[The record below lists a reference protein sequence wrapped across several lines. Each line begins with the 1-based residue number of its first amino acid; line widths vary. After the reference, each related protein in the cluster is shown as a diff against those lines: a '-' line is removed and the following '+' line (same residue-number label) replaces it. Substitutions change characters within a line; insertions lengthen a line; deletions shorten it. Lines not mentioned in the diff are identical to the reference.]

1 MNPSYRIKELRLKN
15 GLTQIQL
22 AEESGMTLR
31 TIQRIENN
39 KVKPSLFSLKKLS
52 KILGEDFSNVSNGRE
67 KPYEITFTIKLH
79 DMNQLIQDI
88 KTLVKNNWKI
98 LAVIVVALWFFGN
111 YTDIKAGIIDG
122 WNNR

>member
-52 KILGEDFSNVSNGRE
+52 KILGEDFLIGPDDHKE
-67 KPYEITFTIKLH
+67 AHTITFTFNVNN
-79 DMNQLIQDI
+79 MNQLIQDL

-98 LAVIVVALWFFGN
+98 LAILVVVLWFFGN
-111 YTDIKAGIIDG
+111 YTDIKSGIIDG
-122 WNNR
+122 WSNR